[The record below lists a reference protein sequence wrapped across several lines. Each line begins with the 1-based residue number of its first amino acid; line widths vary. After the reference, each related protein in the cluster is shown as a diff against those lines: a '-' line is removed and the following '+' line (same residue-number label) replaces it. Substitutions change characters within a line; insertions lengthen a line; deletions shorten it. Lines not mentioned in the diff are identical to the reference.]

1 MNNEQS
7 GTRGGA
13 VKIDNAL
20 LKTVLGLDVPQA
32 ISYSRLGLIDS
43 DRPHTL
49 TFLDQERYRSSVE
62 KNPNVAA
69 VFITS
74 ALASQ
79 VKRQDVQK
87 IVCDDPRYAFYVLL
101 AFIAQ
106 ASYEKRKSLIRPTA
120 QIHPRAYVSDYN
132 VDIGENV
139 RIEPN
144 ATILPDVTIEK
155 NSIIRAGAVVG
166 SEGFE
171 HKRTSRG
178 LVSVVHDGCVVIG
191 ANVEV
196 GAGCCI
202 DKGFSFRQ
210 TILGEFTKLDNLVHI
225 AHGVQIGRRCLIA
238 ACAMVAGSVT
248 IGDDVWIGPGAS
260 LSNQIVVAS
269 GASITL
275 GSVVVKD
282 VKEGEHVTGH
292 FAVPHRTFLR
302 FMSTITTSRQDDGD
316 ETADL

>member
-1 MNNEQS
+1 
-7 GTRGGA
+7 
-13 VKIDNAL
+13 VKIDSAL
-20 LKTVLGLDVPQA
+20 LKTALGFDVPQA
-32 ISYSRLGLIDS
+32 ISCSGLGLIDS

-49 TFLDQERYRSSVE
+49 TFLDQERYRSNIE
-62 KNPNVAA
+62 TNPNVAA

-79 VKRQDVQK
+79 VTRRDVQK
-87 IVCDDPRYAFYVLL
+87 IVCDDPRHAFYVLL

-106 ASYEKRKSLIRPTA
+106 ASYEKRKSLIHATA
-120 QIHPRAYVSDYN
+120 QIHPRAYISDYN

-178 LVSVVHDGCVVIG
+178 LVSVVHDGRVVIG
-191 ANVEV
+191 GHVEV

-248 IGDDVWIGPGAS
+248 IGDDVWIGPGAT
-260 LSNQIVVAS
+260 LSNQIVVES

-282 VKEGEHVTGH
+282 VKEHERVTGH
-292 FAVPHRTFLR
+292 FAIPHRTFLR
-302 FMSTITTSRQDDGD
+302 FMRTMTASRQDDGD
-316 ETADL
+316 EAADP